1 MNAFN
6 VAPTRRPLTLSVH
19 PFEVTI
25 VEDSIASTG
34 IRLIT
39 FHLCYWRP
47 IHSEVMTHRKF
58 SRNARSSRAVP
69 NRVLLREHI
78 FEPLV
83 WGANNPGMQSHS
95 ELTGWRK
102 WLARTTWRT
111 LARITRVG
119 VRIMNFAGLHKQ
131 WSNRPLEWFGF
142 IDVLITSTD
151 WANWFA
157 LRDHAAAQPEIRHLA
172 QQMKRAMD
180 VSNPTL
186 LKSGEWHLPYVT
198 PRERA
203 EMALEDQI
211 KLSVARCARISYTPF
226 DGEGNLIAELRR
238 YRRLIVDSPVHASP
252 AEHQATPDERLRF
265 EGEHMWAHPSEHGN
279 LTGWRQY
286 RKLLPNEWV
295 SG

>member
-1 MNAFN
+1 MNA
-6 VAPTRRPLTLSVH
+6 PHRRPLTLSVH

-25 VEDSIASTG
+25 VEDSVAPTG
-34 IRLIT
+34 VRLTT
-39 FHLCYWRP
+39 FHVRYWRP

-69 NRVLLREHI
+69 NKVLLRERI

-142 IDVLITSTD
+142 IDVLVTSTD

-157 LRDHAAAQPEIRHLA
+157 LRNHAAAQPEIRHLA
-172 QQMKRAMD
+172 QQMDRALHLSSP
-180 VSNPTL
+180 VP
-186 LKSGEWHLPYVT
+186 LKLGEWHLPYVT
-198 PRERA
+198 PQERG

-211 KLSVARCARISYTPF
+211 RVSVARCARISYEPF
-226 DGEGNLIAELRR
+226 DGESDLIAEFRR
-238 YRRLIVDSPVHASP
+238 YKRLVVDSPVHASP
-252 AEHQATPDERLRF
+252 AEHQATPDTRANF
-265 EGEHMWAHPSEHGN
+265 KWDHPEEHGN
-279 LTGWRQY
+279 LTGWRQH
-286 RKLLPNEWV
+286 RKSLSNEWV
-295 SG
+295 PG